1 MPGNHERMTTTT
13 KFGILLPMTR
23 AHVDAGGTARQA
35 VATAVE
41 AERLGFD
48 SVWVGDTLAR
58 APIDPLTLLG
68 AIASSTERVTLG
80 TAALLAALRDPIL
93 TASAITTLDLLSEG
107 RVTLAVGAG
116 FPGRS
121 EVEFAW
127 AGVPWQERRAR
138 LDDIVALWR
147 RLWSADGPKSF
158 HGKVLHYDTLPEL
171 PPSQR
176 DGGPP
181 IWLAGFTP
189 SGLERTGRLYD
200 GWLPY
205 PPKVADYLSG
215 LKTIN
220 AVNPAVTPGLFA
232 TVLIDEDPGRA
243 RGKLHEYCMGSYGR
257 PLEFVETIQVFL
269 TGSRAEVGAG
279 LRRYV
284 DAGARHVLVRPAT
297 TDPELFAEQ
306 VSLVA
311 GLVAAPAVTR

>member
-1 MPGNHERMTTTT
+1 MTGTT
-13 KFGILLPMTR
+13 KFGILLPITR
-23 AHVDAGGTARQA
+23 AHVDAGGTARRA

-68 AIASSTERVTLG
+68 AIATSTERVTLG

-93 TASAITTLDLLSEG
+93 TASAITTLDLLSVG

-116 FPGRS
+116 FAGRS
-121 EVEFAW
+121 EVEFEW
-127 AGVPWQERRAR
+127 AGVPWPARKSR

-147 RLWSADGPKSF
+147 LLWSADGQKSF

-171 PPSQR
+171 PPSHR

-181 IWLAGFTP
+181 IWFAGFTP
-189 SGLERTGRLYD
+189 SGLERTARLYD

-205 PPKVADYLSG
+205 PPEPGDYASG
-215 LKTIN
+215 LAAIN

-232 TVLIDEDPGRA
+232 TLLFDDDPGRA
-243 RGKLHEYCMGSYGR
+243 RRRLQDYCLANYGK
-257 PLEFVETIQVFL
+257 PLEFVEKIQVFI
-269 TGSRAEVGAG
+269 TGSADEVAAG
-279 LRRYV
+279 LRRYA
-284 DAGARHVLVRPAT
+284 DAGARHILIRPAT
-297 TDPELFAEQ
+297 VDPEVFAEQ
-306 VSLVA
+306 VALAA
-311 GLVAAPAVTR
+311 GLLVSR

>member
-1 MPGNHERMTTTT
+1 
-13 KFGILLPMTR
+13 
-23 AHVDAGGTARQA
+23 

-68 AIASSTERVTLG
+68 AIATSTERVTLG

-121 EVEFAW
+121 EVEFEW
-127 AGVPWQERRAR
+127 VGVPWPERKSR

-147 RLWSADGPKSF
+147 QLWSADGQKSF

-171 PPSQR
+171 PPSYR

-181 IWLAGFTP
+181 VWFAGFTP
-189 SGLERTGRLYD
+189 NGLERTARLFD

-205 PPKVADYLSG
+205 PPELDDYVSG
-215 LKTIN
+215 LATIN

-232 TVLIDEDPGRA
+232 TVLIDDDPGRA
-243 RGKLHEYCMGSYGR
+243 RRRLDDYCRGNYGK
-257 PLEFVETIQVFL
+257 PLEFVEKIQVFI
-269 TGSRAEVGAG
+269 TGSADEVAAG

-284 DAGARHVLVRPAT
+284 GAGARHVLVRLAT
-297 TDPELFAEQ
+297 TDPEVFAEQ
-306 VSLVA
+306 VALVA
-311 GLVAAPAVTR
+311 SLLISR

>member
-1 MPGNHERMTTTT
+1 MTTAT
-13 KFGILLPMTR
+13 KFGVLLPMTS
-23 AHVDAGGTARQA
+23 AHIVAGGTARRA
-35 VATAVE
+35 LETAVE

-121 EVEFAW
+121 EVEFEW
-127 AGVPWQERRAR
+127 VGVPWRARNAR

-147 RLWSADGPKSF
+147 QLWSADGPKSF
-158 HGKVLHYDTLPEL
+158 HGKVLHYDSLPEL
-171 PPSQR
+171 PPSHR

-181 IWLAGFTP
+181 IWLAAFTP
-189 SGLERTGRLYD
+189 SALERTRTLYD

-205 PPKVADYLSG
+205 PPDVADYASG
-215 LKTIN
+215 LEVVG
-220 AVNPAVTPGLFA
+220 AGVTPALFA
-232 TVLIDEDPGRA
+232 TVLIDEDAGRVRRRLA
-243 RGKLHEYCMGSYGR
+243 EYCQANYR
-257 PLEFVETIQVFL
+257 APLEFVETIQVYI
-269 TGSRAEVGAG
+269 TGSRAEVTAG
-279 LRRYV
+279 LRRYL
-284 DAGARHVLVRPAT
+284 DAGAQHVLVRPAT
-297 TDPELFAEQ
+297 TDPESFAEQ

-311 GLVAAPAVTR
+311 ALVAEMRR